1 MCHTLYVSQCVYVS
15 HTICITM
22 CTCVT
27 HYVYHN
33 VYMCHTLHTYS
44 LIVHGSHTV
53 CITMCICIM
62 YHNVYMYVPHV
73 SQCVYVS
80 HYTYSQSHLG
90 WHFRKLQTQSSK
102 VSFATF
108 QWKETFELWSLSF
121 ETAFANISPSGIGCT
136 RSRYMCHMLYV
147 SQFVYVILSHYM
159 CRTRYASYIICIR
172 SRYMCHAG
180 WRRLIGSLI
189 SIGHFPQKWPIFS
202 GSFVEYDLQLR
213 ESYESSPPC
222 MLYVSQ
228 FVYVTLWHYVSYIIC
243 ITICTCYSLTS
254 YVSYTIRI
262 TIYICYINCITH

>member
-1 MCHTLYVSQCVYVS
+1 MYIY
-15 HTICITM
+15 ICIYIHTQIHVHM
-22 CTCVT
+22 YI
-27 HYVYHN
+27 HVY
-33 VYMCHTLHTYS
+33 
-44 LIVHGSHTV
+44 
-53 CITMCICIM
+53 
-62 YHNVYMYVPHV
+62 VYMYTCICTCIHTANP
-73 SQCVYVS
+73 
-80 HYTYSQSHLG
+80 TWG
-90 WHFRKLQTQSSK
+90 DIFESSK
-102 VSFATF
+102 FKARKSLLPHFSE
-108 QWKETFELWSLSF
+108 KRLSSFELWALSF
-121 ETAFANISPSGIGCT
+121 ETAFENVTPSGIGCT

-147 SQFVYVILSHYM
+147 SQFVYVILSHDM
-159 CRTRYASYIICIR
+159 CRTRYESYIICTR

-243 ITICTCYSLTS
+243 ITICICYSLTS
-254 YVSYTIRI
+254 YVSYTICI